1 MSGFSLRFNFRLICP
16 FACSRGAP
24 PKLFFLHRN
33 CKDFPKCPSRNTFPH
48 SSFKNTPE
56 SSSSRGEKQPTK
68 YTPRT
73 APNRIDQAKDR
84 YQAES
89 SSSEQVVV
97 VVVVLFFA
105 LSLSRAR
112 SSLPFSAPHQQAH
125 SLPCFIWMFFSAK
138 FSRTR
143 QPRKVGCFSFFFSQG
158 DEFFLYYT
166 ASASNVCV

>member
-1 MSGFSLRFNFRLICP
+1 MKMSGFSLRFNFRLIRP

-105 LSLSRAR
+105 LSLSLARALLSR
-112 SSLPFSAPHQQAH
+112 FPHH
-125 SLPCFIWMFFSAK
+125 TKHTVCLVLF
-138 FSRTR
+138 
-143 QPRKVGCFSFFFSQG
+143 GCFSRRNFPAPG
-158 DEFFLYYT
+158 NREK
-166 ASASNVCV
+166 